1 MHPFVHVMPRYLTRE
16 GIRHQ
21 AQVEWPALCRQ
32 VPALCRQVSDVG
44 NQDLPWRH
52 RSDFHRAGFEQVGMA
67 IETLKT
73 VERLVIGPFGLHQQ
87 TVLGQYPKQSVPPDR
102 QPSIVLALQ
111 QIMLLV
117 DAHP

>member
-1 MHPFVHVMPRYLTRE
+1 MSGWITFQSAKLARVDQFSVGVDR
-16 GIRHQ
+16 
-21 AQVEWPALCRQ
+21 
-32 VPALCRQVSDVG
+32 VSDVG

>member
-1 MHPFVHVMPRYLTRE
+1 
-16 GIRHQ
+16 
-21 AQVEWPALCRQ
+21 
-32 VPALCRQVSDVG
+32 
-44 NQDLPWRH
+44 
-52 RSDFHRAGFEQVGMA
+52 MA

>member
-1 MHPFVHVMPRYLTRE
+1 MTTIGLSYSLVKISTKCAPAL
-16 GIRHQ
+16 
-21 AQVEWPALCRQ
+21 QVEW
-32 VPALCRQVSDVG
+32 PALCRQVSDVG

-52 RSDFHRAGFEQVGMA
+52 RSDFHQAGFEQVGMA

>member
-1 MHPFVHVMPRYLTRE
+1 MSAIGKFIPKSGAE
-16 GIRHQ
+16 
-21 AQVEWPALCRQ
+21 CR
-32 VPALCRQVSDVG
+32 
-44 NQDLPWRH
+44 
-52 RSDFHRAGFEQVGMA
+52 

>member
-32 VPALCRQVSDVG
+32 VSDVG

-52 RSDFHRAGFEQVGMA
+52 RSDFHRAGFDFHRAGFEQVGMA